1 MQGLKRKLVYVTFY
15 ELIGLCMST
24 LGLAYLSDTQAS
36 HTGPLAVMITTI
48 AMIWNLIYNTLF
60 EYWESRQATRGR
72 SVARRVVHA
81 VGFQLTLVIYLIP
94 LIAWWL
100 DMSLVDALLVDMAFI
115 VLVPCYTFVYNWAFD
130 KLFGL
135 PSSAMAVA

>member
-48 AMIWNLIYNTLF
+48 AMIWNLIYNTVF

-100 DMSLVDALLVDMAFI
+100 DMSLVDALWVDMAFI

-135 PSSAMAVA
+135 PSSAMAAT